1 MLNKKY
7 NQFEITI
14 GGHVDVWVDNN
25 KNGQQGNF
33 VNFWD
38 LQGKIFTVEKLD
50 KKSLKEIKKNIL
62 EVLNH
67 NLYKNITVRKF
78 NKYVDIIDNRILWSQ
93 YTNED
98 NTGGPTKSDWIKFR
112 KGTKNLYVQDLNIT
126 VTINGEDVEEDD
138 LKAILNLN

>member
-14 GGHVDVWVDNN
+14 NGYVDVWLNN
-25 KNGQQGNF
+25 NENGQQGSF

-62 EVLNH
+62 EVLNN

-78 NKYVDIIDNRILWSQ
+78 NKYVDIIDNRVLWSQ

-98 NTGGPTKSDWIKFR
+98 NTWEPSKSDWIKFR

-126 VTINGEDVEEDD
+126 VCINGEEMSEED
-138 LKAILNLN
+138 LRTLINL